1 MAYNFLELVGIK
13 NCAFFDVM
21 GPLSSINFLG
31 EGFNKWVFP
40 TALFTMVLLTITDC
54 WSRILNCIG
63 FSQYGFDEE
72 FSESQTG
79 NGKAIIDR
87 ARKEMKELKKGRE
100 SKSPASGTSFSKNS
114 NQIDIER

>member
-1 MAYNFLELVGIK
+1 LLYSALLLTRLAYSVAYNFLELVGIK

-31 EGFNKWVFP
+31 EGFNRWVFP

-63 FSQYGFDEE
+63 FSQYGFDDE
-72 FSESQTG
+72 FTESQT
-79 NGKAIIDR
+79 D
-87 ARKEMKELKKGRE
+87 
-100 SKSPASGTSFSKNS
+100 
-114 NQIDIER
+114 